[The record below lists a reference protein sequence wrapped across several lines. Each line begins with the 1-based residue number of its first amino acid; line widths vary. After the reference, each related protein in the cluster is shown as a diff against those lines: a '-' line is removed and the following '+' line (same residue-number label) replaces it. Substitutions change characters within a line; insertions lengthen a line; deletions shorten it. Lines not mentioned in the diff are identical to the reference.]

1 MSRLVDKA
9 SFADLVSNR
18 TQGFLPAE
26 SRHWSHDVHDAFCLV
41 GNAINFTENGAASGH
56 GRQSTRHKGLL
67 RAFVCICLLMSF

>member
-18 TQGFLPAE
+18 PQGFLLAE

-41 GNAINFTENGAASGH
+41 GNAINFTEDGGSIGTPATAKSP
-56 GRQSTRHKGLL
+56 
-67 RAFVCICLLMSF
+67 